1 MVNYDKMDRNQ
12 VREREFQV
20 LDSGMAPALGKLSW
34 WEEKSVKETLLCGG
48 KGDFADVI
56 VKDLEMGRG
65 SWITSWAQCNHKQKK
80 EAETDVKMQV
90 LCFWP

>member
-1 MVNYDKMDRNQ
+1 M
-12 VREREFQV
+12 
-20 LDSGMAPALGKLSW
+20 
-34 WEEKSVKETLLCGG
+34 TLHS

-65 SWITSWAQCNHKQKK
+65 SWIISWAQCNHTQKK